1 MARLHIQIEDGSFV
15 VRELNWGVTRIGRS
29 SENDITIAHPSLS
42 QRHCELEL
50 GPGFLKVR
58 DLGST
63 NGTFISDRPVTE
75 ANLAPGDRLRLG
87 HVLTTVE
94 WSQENVVV
102 PDIEVPKLPSSMD
115 LGDGVLSCI
124 RHSATVASW
133 HCAACDKYFCS
144 GCIKDVRLVAR
155 PPRRICPECSQ
166 PVALAPWAD
175 GNRRKESLW
184 KRIKSTLK
192 RAAGGS

>member
-87 HVLTTVE
+87 HVLTVDVGTIV
-94 WSQENVVV
+94 
-102 PDIEVPKLPSSMD
+102 
-115 LGDGVLSCI
+115 
-124 RHSATVASW
+124 
-133 HCAACDKYFCS
+133 CS
-144 GCIKDVRLVAR
+144 GAR
-155 PPRRICPECSQ
+155 NGTARMLLSED
-166 PVALAPWAD
+166 AP
-175 GNRRKESLW
+175 GRTMRNQ
-184 KRIKSTLK
+184 
-192 RAAGGS
+192 